1 MFSKLSISDLLIRL
15 RSLFRRTAVEEEL
28 DDELRFHFDQQVEKL
43 VQSGLPLPE
52 ARRRARLLIGGPDLI
67 KEECRDARGTRWLE
81 DLWQDIRFGARMLRK
96 NPGFTAVAVLT
107 LALGIGA
114 NTAVFTVA
122 EAALLRSWPAKSPE
136 RLAKIIATTP
146 QGRDDSF
153 SYPDYQDLSEQCRS
167 LEGIIAWS
175 RHGKILRVGSESQ
188 FVLDDWVSP
197 NYFTV
202 LGVNAQRGRTFSA
215 KPNPTDE
222 PIVVI
227 SDVLWHRV
235 FNADPNLIGKS
246 IMLTDRSYTVVG
258 IAPPHFRGL
267 QRGVPTDLWLPVTME
282 YGGELQDRAYHDFEL
297 LGRLRPGVTAEQA
310 KAELDTIGQR
320 LAEAYPATN
329 KARTFTLVSESE
341 RLREAVFPTFM
352 LMTAV
357 GLVLLICCANA
368 AGLVLA
374 RSEMR
379 QREVAVRLAVG
390 AGRGRLV
397 RQLLTENAL
406 LASLGAGLGLLLA
419 TWLFSLQPALL
430 PPVSVDVGLDLRLD
444 TSVLAFTLVVTV
456 LTVIIF
462 GLVPALQA
470 AKSNLVP
477 ALKSEHSAG
486 GPGRRFG
493 MRNVLVLGEIAL
505 SVVLLTASG
514 LLLRSL
520 LYSRGMNVGFDTR
533 KSLLFFDLTPGL
545 AGYNAEGSLRF
556 FQQVAEKTGGLPGVK
571 RVSFARRVLLSDS
584 GGGADQRV
592 SIPGVE
598 LPQGQP
604 NIPVKFNA
612 VGLDYFETIG
622 TRLIEG
628 RDFTAADNH
637 LRARVVLI
645 SQTMA
650 RRFWPGRDP
659 LGQHIVA
666 DGKGFQIIGVVE
678 DAKING
684 IHEAPEP
691 YMYFPF
697 AQSRI
702 GEGTLIV
709 ETRGDPRTMLAA
721 IRSEIAS
728 VDPKVP
734 LAIRTLNYLLQQAF
748 WADQTAAA
756 FVGALGIMGMFLA
769 AIGLYTVIAFLV
781 SRRRHEIGIRMA
793 LGAEH
798 HDVLRLVV
806 SQGLKLAAIGIVIG
820 LAVSLAVTRLMS
832 DLLYGVR
839 PRDPVTFAVS
849 SAVVIL
855 IALVASYIPAR
866 RATRVD
872 PMIALRYE

>member
-1 MFSKLSISDLLIRL
+1 MRF
-15 RSLFRRTAVEEEL
+15 LFWRRKR
-28 DDELRFHFDQQVEKL
+28 DDELDEEI
-43 VQSGLPLPE
+43 QSHLRMAARERVGRGE
-52 ARRRARLLIGGPDLI
+52 SSDRAEQSARRELGNVGLVKETTRDIWGWRWPADAARDL
-67 KEECRDARGTRWLE
+67 RYGL
-81 DLWQDIRFGARMLRK
+81 RMLGK

-114 NTAVFTVA
+114 NATVFTVA

-136 RLAKIIATTP
+136 RLVKIIATTP

-167 LEGIIAWS
+167 LEGIVAWS
-175 RHGKILRVGSESQ
+175 RHGKILRIEAESQ
-188 FVLDDWVSP
+188 LVLDDVVSP
-197 NYFTV
+197 SYFTV
-202 LGVNAQRGRTFSA
+202 LGVNARRGRTFSA
-215 KPNPTDE
+215 KSNPTDE
-222 PIVVI
+222 LVVVI

-235 FNADPNLIGKS
+235 FNADPNLVGKPV
-246 IMLTDRSYTVVG
+246 MLTDRSYTVIG
-258 IAPPHFRGL
+258 IAPPGFRGL

-282 YGGELQDRAYHDFEL
+282 YGGHLQDRAYHDFEL
-297 LGRLRPGVTAEQA
+297 LGRLRPGVTATQA
-310 KAELDTIGQR
+310 KAELETIGPR
-320 LAEAYPATN
+320 LAEAYPASN

-341 RLREAVFPTFM
+341 RLRDAVFPTFM
-352 LMTAV
+352 LMAAV
-357 GLVLLICCANA
+357 GLVLLICCANV

-379 QREVAVRLAVG
+379 QREVAVRLALG
-390 AGRGRLV
+390 AGRGRLL
-397 RQLLTENAL
+397 RQLLTESAL
-406 LASLGAGLGLLLA
+406 LASVGAGLGLLLA
-419 TWLFSLQPALL
+419 TWLFSLQHALM
-430 PPVSVDVGLDLRLD
+430 PPSPIEVGLDLRLD
-444 TSVLAFTLVVTV
+444 TSVLAFTLVVTA
-456 LTVIIF
+456 LTVVVF

-470 AKSNLVP
+470 TNSNLIP
-477 ALKSEHSAG
+477 ALKSEQCAG
-486 GPGRRFG
+486 SPGRRFG

-505 SVVLLTASG
+505 SMVLLTASG

-533 KSLLFFDLTPGL
+533 KSLLFFDLSPGL
-545 AGYNAEGSLRF
+545 AGYNAEGSVRF
-556 FQQVAEKTGGLPGVK
+556 FQQVAEKVGGLEGVR
-571 RVSFARRVLLSDS
+571 RVTLARRVLLSDS

-604 NIPVKFNA
+604 NVPIKFNA
-612 VGLDYFETIG
+612 AGPDYFETIG

-628 RDFTAADNH
+628 RDFTAADGPSP
-637 LRARVVLI
+637 ARVVLI

-650 RRFWPGRDP
+650 RRFWPSRDA

-666 DGKGFQIIGVVE
+666 DGKDFQIIGVAE

-697 AQSRI
+697 AQSPVN
-702 GEGTLIV
+702 EGTLIV
-709 ETRGDPRTMLAA
+709 ETRGDPRTMVTA
-721 IRSEIAS
+721 IRSDIGS
-728 VDPKVP
+728 VDQKVP
-734 LAIRTLNYLLQQAF
+734 VEIRTLNYLMQQAF

-769 AIGLYTVIAFLV
+769 AIGLYAVIAFLV
-781 SRRRHEIGIRMA
+781 NRRRHEIGTRLA
-793 LGAEH
+793 VGAEH
-798 HDVLRLVV
+798 QDILRLVG
-806 SQGLKLAAIGIVIG
+806 SQGLRLAAMGIVLG

-849 SAVVIL
+849 AAVVIL
-855 IALVASYIPAR
+855 IALVAIYIPAR

-872 PMIALRYE
+872 PMVALRHE